1 MQQNKIEEFAFL
13 YLCGEDDRNLLLGN
27 VSLSFEDFDRLT
39 YLANHFGLQEY
50 GAELWNRYGRA
61 FHQQYELLGALSS
74 GADCD
79 AILRSVMD
87 PEQDKNEEKKVDK
100 ENEQSQ
106 DINAEQKVFAGVS
119 AYDKDVAMHEKW
131 ISDFCTN
138 APTAETRKF
147 LQKLDR
153 DLCTV
158 E

>member
-87 PEQDKNEEKKVDK
+87 PEQDK
-100 ENEQSQ
+100 
-106 DINAEQKVFAGVS
+106 
-119 AYDKDVAMHEKW
+119 
-131 ISDFCTN
+131 
-138 APTAETRKF
+138 KF
-147 LQKLDR
+147 LQVLRHMTKMLR
-153 DLCTV
+153 CTKSGFQIFV
-158 E
+158 RMRPLPRLGSFCRSWIVISVQ